1 MPHPTALFVASE
13 VLHHLLQ
20 AAHWEVR
27 GTGSCCPKR
36 GPEFRVEDQECPDV
50 CPACPGCP
58 APAAL
63 TCPDDA
69 GDLRQLVA
77 AVVAVAIV
85 VSLVSGVLVGYIF
98 GRFGRRGQAT
108 GAPGSPRRRGSGVVV
123 DGGGR

>member
-1 MPHPTALFVASE
+1 MP
-13 VLHHLLQ
+13 Q

-36 GPEFRVEDQECPDV
+36 GSEFGVEDQVCPDV
-50 CPACPGCP
+50 CPVCPGCP

-63 TCPDDA
+63 TCPDVA

-98 GRFGRRGQAT
+98 GRYGGRGPAA
-108 GAPGSPRRRGSGVVV
+108 GASGSPRRRGAGVVV
-123 DGGGR
+123 DVGGR